1 MARASW
7 PSRVFFA
14 RRGSKRVCVNADQL
28 EAEFVAAGF
37 EVVHPEDHPLA
48 EQVQLVRN
56 ARAVAGY
63 AGSAMFTTAFA
74 GAPKHVIVVGPESYP
89 AHNEYMLAS
98 LVGHDLDLVLCR
110 PEVPRE
116 DGWTMESFH
125 SDYVYDPQ
133 REGVFLRSAIADEH
147 DGAGMENGRADR
159 I

>member
-1 MARASW
+1 MVPGGTRATHPVGERLST
-7 PSRVFFA
+7 SFA
-14 RRGSKRVCVNADQL
+14 YTVEIVNN
-28 EAEFVAAGF
+28 G
-37 EVVHPEDHPLA
+37 A